1 MGYFVPATPALM
13 YLYFLTSTR
22 PYRVKIGI
30 GNQLKRRV
38 SQVDRTTKGQQ
49 RVLVAFDMPFGARST
64 ETMLHRR
71 YNRQRAPLRVGSG
84 RTEWFRPGL
93 WITEAVVIAGGIY
106 LGQWAIVWTPIF
118 LILLIYFHG

>member
-1 MGYFVPATPALM
+1 M

-38 SQVDRTTKGQQ
+38 SQVDKTTKGQQ
-49 RVLVAFDMPFGARST
+49 RVLIAFDMPFGARST
-64 ETMLHRR
+64 ETLLHRR

-84 RTEWFRPGL
+84 RSEYFKPGL
-93 WITEAVVIAGGIY
+93 WIIEALGIAVVVWV
-106 LGQWAIVWTPIF
+106 GQWAIIWMPIF
-118 LILLIYFHG
+118 IILLISLHG